1 MEYVDW
7 DARLEE
13 ALAPLPITTDSRCVD
28 PFTCASGLGATLMRH
43 LLDEGLIQTRAF
55 TAYRQKDAIK
65 VMKPAAYRLFGE
77 VRRSWEQLMTVEMS
91 GSGTG
96 EEALI
101 VDNMLDAFL
110 QLAVLLASMSPY
122 LSTEDTKGFIR
133 KPYQFTSW
141 ALARNN
147 RTSLALR

>member
-28 PFTCASGLGATLMRH
+28 PFTCASGLGVTLMRR
-43 LLDEGLIQTRAF
+43 LLDEGLMQTRAF
-55 TAYRQKDAIK
+55 AAYRQNDAIK

-77 VRRSWEQLMTVEMS
+77 VRRSWEELMTVEMS
-91 GSGTG
+91 GAG
-96 EEALI
+96 EEAPI

-122 LSTEDTKGFIR
+122 LSTDDTKGFIR
-133 KPYQFTSW
+133 KPYQFTTW
-141 ALARNN
+141 ALARTN
-147 RTSLALR
+147 RTNLTLR

>member
-13 ALAPLPITTDSRCVD
+13 ALVPLPITTDSRCVD
-28 PFTCASGLGATLMRH
+28 PFTCASGLGATLMRR
-43 LLDEGLIQTRAF
+43 LLDEGLMQTRAF
-55 TAYRQKDAIK
+55 TAYRQNDAIK

-91 GSGTG
+91 GAG
-96 EEALI
+96 EEAPI

-122 LSTEDTKGFIR
+122 LSTDDTKGFIR

-141 ALARNN
+141 ALARTN
-147 RTSLALR
+147 RTNLALR

>member
-28 PFTCASGLGATLMRH
+28 PFTCASGLGATLMRR
-43 LLDEGLIQTRAF
+43 LLDEGLMQTRAF
-55 TAYRQKDAIK
+55 TAYRQNDAIK

-91 GSGTG
+91 GAG
-96 EEALI
+96 EEAPI

-147 RTSLALR
+147 RASLALR

>member
-1 MEYVDW
+1 MEIVDW

-28 PFTCASGLGATLMRH
+28 PFTCASGLGATLMRR
-43 LLDEGLIQTRAF
+43 LLDEGLMQTRAF
-55 TAYRQKDAIK
+55 TAYRQNDAIK

-77 VRRSWEQLMTVEMS
+77 VRRSWEELMTVEMS
-91 GSGTG
+91 GAG
-96 EEALI
+96 EEAPI

-147 RTSLALR
+147 RASLALR

>member
-28 PFTCASGLGATLMRH
+28 PFTCASGLGATLMRR
-43 LLDEGLIQTRAF
+43 LLDEGLMQTRAF
-55 TAYRQKDAIK
+55 TVYRQNDAIK

-91 GSGTG
+91 GAG
-96 EEALI
+96 EEAPI

-122 LSTEDTKGFIR
+122 LSTDDTKGFIR
-133 KPYQFTSW
+133 KPYQFTTW
-141 ALARNN
+141 ALARTN
-147 RTSLALR
+147 RTNLTLR

>member
-28 PFTCASGLGATLMRH
+28 PFTCASGLGATLMRR
-43 LLDEGLIQTRAF
+43 LLDEGLMQTRAF
-55 TAYRQKDAIK
+55 TAYRQMDAIK

-91 GSGTG
+91 GAG
-96 EEALI
+96 EEAPI

-122 LSTEDTKGFIR
+122 LSTDDTKGFIR

-141 ALARNN
+141 ALARTN
-147 RTSLALR
+147 RTNLTLR

>member
-28 PFTCASGLGATLMRH
+28 PFTCASGLGATLMRR
-43 LLDEGLIQTRAF
+43 LLDEGLMQTRAF
-55 TAYRQKDAIK
+55 TAYRQMDAIK

-91 GSGTG
+91 GAG
-96 EEALI
+96 EEAPI

-122 LSTEDTKGFIR
+122 LSTDDTKGFIR
-133 KPYQFTSW
+133 KPYQFTTW
-141 ALARNN
+141 ALARTN
-147 RTSLALR
+147 RTNLTLR

>member
-28 PFTCASGLGATLMRH
+28 PFTCASGLGATLMRR
-43 LLDEGLIQTRAF
+43 LLDEGLMQTRAF
-55 TAYRQKDAIK
+55 TAYRQNDAIK

-77 VRRSWEQLMTVEMS
+77 VRRSWEQMMTVEMS
-91 GSGTG
+91 GAG
-96 EEALI
+96 EEAPI

-122 LSTEDTKGFIR
+122 LSTDDTKGFIR
-133 KPYQFTSW
+133 KPYQLTSW
-141 ALARNN
+141 ALARTN

>member
-28 PFTCASGLGATLMRH
+28 PFTCASGLGATLMRR
-43 LLDEGLIQTRAF
+43 LLDEGLMQTRAF
-55 TAYRQKDAIK
+55 TAYRQMDAIK
-65 VMKPAAYRLFGE
+65 VMKPAAYRLYGE
-77 VRRSWEQLMTVEMS
+77 VRRSWEQMMTVEMS
-91 GSGTG
+91 GAG
-96 EEALI
+96 EEAPI

-122 LSTEDTKGFIR
+122 LSTDDTKGFIR
-133 KPYQFTSW
+133 KPYQFTTW
-141 ALARNN
+141 ALARTN
-147 RTSLALR
+147 RTNLTLR

>member
-28 PFTCASGLGATLMRH
+28 LFTCASGLGATLMRH

-65 VMKPAAYRLFGE
+65 VMKPAAYRLFGG

-91 GSGTG
+91 GAG
-96 EEALI
+96 EEAPI

-147 RTSLALR
+147 RASLALR